1 MGNYPILTA
10 IVVAPILGAMLVLL
24 TPARR
29 PELARAIGLMVSM
42 ATLGFAL
49 LLLWKFRS
57 NFGGVQYRGPT
68 GGFVALGVG

>member
-10 IVVAPILGAMLVLL
+10 IVVAPILGAVLVLL

-29 PELARAIGLMVSM
+29 PELARAIGLMVTM

-49 LLLWKFRS
+49 
-57 NFGGVQYRGPT
+57 
-68 GGFVALGVG
+68 